1 MRPPSD
7 RHNDAEEAGGS
18 AAGKN
23 VPLRPQRTSLRRQQ
37 EAHMRGE
44 QAATDCDVAVTWAPG
59 SSPLRVPA
67 PLLPLRSVDIPKEK
81 CELRPPA
88 RPPTG
93 R

>member
-1 MRPPSD
+1 
-7 RHNDAEEAGGS
+7 
-18 AAGKN
+18 
-23 VPLRPQRTSLRRQQ
+23 
-37 EAHMRGE
+37 MRGE

-67 PLLPLRSVDIPKEK
+67 PLLPLRSVDIPKEV
-81 CELRPPA
+81 RAPAPGA